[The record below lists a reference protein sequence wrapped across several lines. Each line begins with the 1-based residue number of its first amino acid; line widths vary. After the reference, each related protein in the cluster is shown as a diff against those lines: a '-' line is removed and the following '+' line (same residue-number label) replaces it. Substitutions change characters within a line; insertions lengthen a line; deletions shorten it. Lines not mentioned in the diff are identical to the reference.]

1 MPADRGRGQPLPI
14 RQLTLTP
21 AINEALEGFK
31 THGLDVAPGSMST
44 VVTWDDADVFAAL
57 QEVYR
62 GNASRGDIVLVVTFS
77 NACPV

>member
-1 MPADRGRGQPLPI
+1 
-14 RQLTLTP
+14 
-21 AINEALEGFK
+21 
-31 THGLDVAPGSMST
+31 MST
-44 VVTWDDADVFAAL
+44 VVTCDDADVFAAL